1 MKLELLFS
9 GIGGQGVMLLGETL
23 CAAAIRA
30 GKKVTFSPFYGQEKR
45 GGRTMCNIVVSDEMD
60 SPIIS
65 EAKVMLFMDERS
77 LQDYEYMM
85 AEDGVMILNSDTID
99 IEPTVKCAKVDRVP
113 IYTMAQELGNAK
125 TMNMVALG
133 YVLKYLPEIDYNMV
147 IEEVEKAFARKAKL
161 IPLNVKAVET
171 GYAAAQKAE

>member
-1 MKLELLFS
+1 
-9 GIGGQGVMLLGETL
+9 
-23 CAAAIRA
+23 
-30 GKKVTFSPFYGQEKR
+30 
-45 GGRTMCNIVVSDEMD
+45 
-60 SPIIS
+60 
-65 EAKVMLFMDERS
+65 MDERS

-133 YVLKYLPEIDYNMV
+133 YVLKYLPEIDYNLV